1 MDRWWLAIAAALAV
15 AASGAWLL
23 TAPAPA
29 GASSIYVKVSPD
41 KNLSHGQWVTV
52 SGHGLPQVKGQTWF
66 VDQCTEAVRHRM
78 NPATDTQHCDLTA
91 AKVLKMG
98 RHDSFSTRYRVITG
112 IVGDGYCGTPGHL
125 SCVLSIA
132 DAAGGGTVVK
142 IEFRPPPVHPTE
154 TTTSTSTTNN
164 STTTTTTTRPVTTS
178 TTTEPADS
186 STA

>member
-1 MDRWWLAIAAALAV
+1 MDRWWLAIAAALVV
-15 AASGAWLL
+15 AASGTWLL

-41 KNLSHGQWVTV
+41 RNLSHGEWVTV
-52 SGHGLPQVKGQTWF
+52 SGHGLPRVKGQTWF
-66 VDQCTEAVRHRM
+66 VDQCTAAVRRRM

-91 AKVLKMG
+91 AKILRMSRK
-98 RHDSFSTRYRVITG
+98 DTFSTRYRIITG

-142 IEFRPPPVHPTE
+142 IEFRAPPAPHPTE
-154 TTTSTSTTNN
+154 TTTSTSTSTTSSTNTT
-164 STTTTTTTRPVTTS
+164 STTTTTTTTT
-178 TTTEPADS
+178 PADS
-186 STA
+186 TTP

>member
-1 MDRWWLAIAAALAV
+1 MDRWWLAVVAALVV
-15 AASGAWLL
+15 AASGTWLL

-41 KNLSHGQWVTV
+41 KDLSHGQWVTV
-52 SGHGLPQVKGQTWF
+52 SGHGLPRVKGQTWF
-66 VDQCTEAVRHRM
+66 VDQCTAAVRRRM

-91 AKVLKMG
+91 AKILKMG
-98 RHDSFSTRYRVITG
+98 RNDSFSTRYRIITG

-142 IEFRPPPVHPTE
+142 IEFRPPPAPHPTK
-154 TTTSTSTTNN
+154 TTTSTSTT
-164 STTTTTTTRPVTTS
+164 STTSTS
-178 TTTEPADS
+178 TTTTEPAT
-186 STA
+186 STTA

>member
-1 MDRWWLAIAAALAV
+1 MDRWWLAVVAALVV
-15 AASGAWLL
+15 AASGTWLL

-41 KNLSHGQWVTV
+41 RNLSHGEWVTV
-52 SGHGLPQVKGQTWF
+52 SGHGLPRVKGQTWF
-66 VDQCTEAVRHRM
+66 VDQCTAAVRRRM

-98 RHDSFSTRYRVITG
+98 RHDSFSTRYRIITG

-142 IEFRPPPVHPTE
+142 IQFRAPAPHPTM
-154 TTTSTSTTNN
+154 TTTTKTSTT
-164 STTTTTTTRPVTTS
+164 STTTTTTTQSSTTTT